1 MNILD
6 YLRHLLKDFSYLLK
20 IHKLIIAGVCI
31 YELLKHKEYMIPRWL
46 WVIYCIDSCTYS
58 IVYISIGF
66 TQMFEKS
73 RKLPELIYF
82 TIGVV
87 FHLIGGIS
95 GIMRASYIEDIDEV
109 DPTRS
114 EFKIG
119 ILLLANF
126 VVLFCEAAYLGYAEF
141 SKKKESTAS
150 N

>member
-1 MNILD
+1 M
-6 YLRHLLKDFSYLLK
+6 
-20 IHKLIIAGVCI
+20 
-31 YELLKHKEYMIPRWL
+31 
-46 WVIYCIDSCTYS
+46 
-58 IVYISIGF
+58 
-66 TQMFEKS
+66 
-73 RKLPELIYF
+73 IYF

-95 GIMRASYIEDIDEV
+95 GIIRASYIEDIDEV

-119 ILLLANF
+119 ILLLGNSVSYILFEIIFIDVLNLLSFFFSANF
-126 VVLFCEAAYLGYAEF
+126 VVLFCEAAYLGYEEF

>member
-1 MNILD
+1 M
-6 YLRHLLKDFSYLLK
+6 
-20 IHKLIIAGVCI
+20 
-31 YELLKHKEYMIPRWL
+31 
-46 WVIYCIDSCTYS
+46 
-58 IVYISIGF
+58 
-66 TQMFEKS
+66 
-73 RKLPELIYF
+73 IYF

-95 GIMRASYIEDIDEV
+95 GIIRASYIEDIDEV

-119 ILLLANF
+119 ILLLGNSVSYILFRNYFYRCFKPFIFFFFSANF
-126 VVLFCEAAYLGYAEF
+126 VVLFCEAAYLGYEEF